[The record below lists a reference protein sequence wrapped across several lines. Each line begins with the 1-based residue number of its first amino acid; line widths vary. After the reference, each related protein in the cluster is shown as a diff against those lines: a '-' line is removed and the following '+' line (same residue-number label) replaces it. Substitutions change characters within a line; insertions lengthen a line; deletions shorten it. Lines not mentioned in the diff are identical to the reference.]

1 MYANNDDNDN
11 GLSTALRHMRLVAL
25 LRLAALGVC
34 VLAWLGLW
42 GLVH

>member
-11 GLSTALRHMRLVAL
+11 GLVAL
-25 LRLAALGVC
+25 VRLAALGVC

-42 GLVH
+42 GLVQWVGR